1 MNTSRLCTECGSP
14 MSEGAPEGLCPKCVS
29 RAELGTTKNNSGNE
43 TVLIVPPS
51 APTSEELA
59 KSFPQLEILELLG
72 EGGMGMVYKARQPQL
87 DRFVA
92 LKILA
97 PVLSQDSTFSERFS
111 REARALAKL
120 NHPNIVA
127 IYDFGKA
134 GNFYFFV
141 MEYVDGMNL
150 RQLVQAQKRIQ
161 PEEALALIPK
171 ICEALQYAHEE
182 GVVHRDIKPGNILIS
197 KKGRVKIADFGLA
210 KIAGRESKDSRL
222 TGAQDVMGTLHYMAP
237 EQLENPLSV
246 DHRAD
251 IYSVGVV
258 FYEMLT
264 GELPIGR
271 FSSPSQKIQV
281 DVRLDEIVLRALE
294 KEPERRYQHASEVK
308 TDVEA
313 VAATMEKLAARLR
326 AQGGT
331 KSEPD
336 KDSGPTGKRNH
347 LVWVTGVTL
356 AVIATVFLVVQ
367 FSLKRS
373 TGADEPAALSSMAAS
388 TTKVGFEAAEGY
400 IAGQSLIGQRG
411 WSRGSWIGQMQS
423 GGEGVVTNLPP
434 GSSQQAFIGGVAG
447 FTNTAGGLMFA
458 SARPPAVLFQNK
470 MDANG
475 IVEIS
480 WKQLITD
487 STNGAQNYFEWIFQN
502 SQGRLLGGLLFCNDT
517 RGIRR
522 RQEDNSLMNTDS
534 EFMRERLHAVKVR
547 FDFPGNQWSATV
559 GTNVLS
565 AQPISAKGMQLNLGT
580 MFVTWWTGNGQRE
593 TITGDN
599 RLIFDDLTVT
609 E

>member
-1 MNTSRLCTECGSP
+1 MNTSRLCSECGSP
-14 MSEGAPEGLCPKCVS
+14 MSDDAPEGLCPKCVS
-29 RAELGTTKNNSGNE
+29 RAGLGTAKNNSGNQ
-43 TVLIVPPS
+43 TVLIVPPL
-51 APTSEELA
+51 APSPEELA
-59 KSFPQLEILELLG
+59 KNFPQLEILELLG

-92 LKILA
+92 LKILS
-97 PVLSQDSTFSERFS
+97 PLLSQDPAFAERFS
-111 REARALAKL
+111 REAQALAKL

-134 GNFYFFV
+134 GNIYFFV

-150 RQLVQAQKRIQ
+150 RQLEQAQKRIQ
-161 PEEALALIPK
+161 PEEALTLIPK

-222 TGAQDVMGTLHYMAP
+222 TGAQDVMGTLHYMSP
-237 EQLENPLSV
+237 EQLENPLAV

-271 FSSPSQKIQV
+271 FSSPSQKVQV

-294 KEPERRYQHASEVK
+294 KEPNRRYQHASEVK
-308 TDVEA
+308 TDVETI
-313 VAATMEKLAARLR
+313 VAAMEKLAARLR
-326 AQGGT
+326 AQGGANPSADSEAKGKT
-331 KSEPD
+331 KP
-336 KDSGPTGKRNH
+336 
-347 LVWVTGVTL
+347 LAWAMGVTL
-356 AVIATVFLVVQ
+356 AVLATVFITVQ
-367 FSLKRS
+367 LMHKGT
-373 TGADEPAALSSMAAS
+373 TGVAKSATSSPAATS
-388 TTKVGFEAAEGY
+388 TTKIGFEAAEGY
-400 IAGQSLIGQRG
+400 IADQSLIGQRG
-411 WSRGSWIGQMQS
+411 WSRGGWIGQMQS
-423 GGEGVVTNLPP
+423 GGQGVVTNLLP
-434 GSSQQAFIGGVAG
+434 GSSQQAFIGGVAD

-470 MDANG
+470 MDSNG

-480 WKQLITD
+480 WNQLITD

-522 RQEDNSLMNTDS
+522 RQEDNSLMNTGS
-534 EFMRERLHAVKVR
+534 EFMRESLHAVKVR
-547 FDFPGNQWSATV
+547 FDFSGNQWSAMV
-559 GTNVLS
+559 GTNVLP

-580 MFVTWWTGNGQRE
+580 MFVTWWTGKGQRE
-593 TITGDN
+593 TVTGDN

>member
-1 MNTSRLCTECGSP
+1 
-14 MSEGAPEGLCPKCVS
+14 MSESAPDGLCPKCILKTEIVT
-29 RAELGTTKNNSGNE
+29 GKNNSGNQ

-51 APTSEELA
+51 SPSLEEIA

-92 LKILA
+92 LKILS
-97 PVLSQDSTFSERFS
+97 PVLSQDPAFAERFS

-134 GNFYFFV
+134 GDFYFFV

-161 PEEALALIPK
+161 PEEALSLIPK

-222 TGAQDVMGTLHYMAP
+222 TGTQDVMGTLHYMAP
-237 EQLENPLSV
+237 EQLENPLAV

-271 FSSPSQKIQV
+271 FSSPSQKVQV

-294 KEPERRYQHASEVK
+294 KEPTRRYQNAGEVK
-308 TDVEA
+308 TDVETI
-313 VAATMEKLAARLR
+313 AATMEKLAARLR
-326 AQGGT
+326 AQGGA
-331 KSEPD
+331 KPEPAN
-336 KDSGPTGKRNH
+336 DSRAAGKPTY
-347 LVWVTGVTL
+347 LAWAIGVTL
-356 AVIATVFLVVQ
+356 AVLATVFITAQL
-367 FSLKRS
+367 LHKRGSS
-373 TGADEPAALSSMAAS
+373 TAKSATASPAA
-388 TTKVGFEAAEGY
+388 TNVTKIGFEATEGY
-400 IAGQSLIGQRG
+400 IAGQSLIGQQGWLRG
-411 WSRGSWIGQMQS
+411 GWAGQVQS
-423 GGEGVVTNLPP
+423 GGQGVATDLLP
-434 GSSQQAFIGGVAG
+434 GSPQQAFIGGVAG
-447 FTNTAGGLMFA
+447 FTNTTGGQMFLG
-458 SARPPAVLFQNK
+458 ARLPAVFYQNK
-470 MDANG
+470 TNG
-475 IVEIS
+475 VLEIS
-480 WKQLITD
+480 WNQLITD
-487 STNGAQNYFEWIFQN
+487 STNGDQNYFEWIFHN
-502 SQGRLLGGLLFCNDT
+502 SQGRLLGALLFCNDT
-517 RGIRR
+517 RAIRR
-522 RQEDNSLMNTDS
+522 RQEDNSVMNTGC
-534 EFMRERLHAVKVR
+534 EFVRGKPYPIKVR
-547 FDFPGNQWSATV
+547 FDFPANQWSAMI
-559 GTNVLS
+559 GTNVLP
-565 AQPISAKGMQLNLGT
+565 AQPITMKGLPLNLGN
-580 MFVTWWTGNGQRE
+580 MVITWWNGKGQAGS
-593 TITGDN
+593 GDN

>member
-1 MNTSRLCTECGSP
+1 MNTSKLCAGCGSP
-14 MSEGAPEGLCPKCVS
+14 MPAGVSEGLCPKCVS
-29 RAELGTTKNNSGNE
+29 KAGRETEKDSPRRETIRVSPMPTPLPEEIAKN
-43 TVLIVPPS
+43 
-51 APTSEELA
+51 
-59 KSFPQLEILELLG
+59 FPQLEILELLG

-97 PVLSQDSTFSERFS
+97 PILSQDPAFSERFS

-161 PEEALALIPK
+161 PEEALTLIPK

-210 KIAGRESKDSRL
+210 RIAGGESIDSRL

-271 FSSPSQKIQV
+271 FSSPSQKVQV
-281 DVRLDEIVLRALE
+281 DARLDEIVLRALE
-294 KEPERRYQHASEVK
+294 KEPNRRYQQASEVK
-308 TDVEA
+308 TDVETI
-313 VAATMEKLAARLR
+313 AATMEKLAARLR
-326 AQGGT
+326 VQGGA
-331 KSEPD
+331 KPEPA
-336 KDSGPTGKRNH
+336 KGSGATGKTNH
-347 LVWVTGVTL
+347 LAWVAGVTL
-356 AVIATVFLVVQ
+356 AVLAAGFLAVQ
-367 FSLKRS
+367 LFNKRS
-373 TGADEPAALSSMAAS
+373 AGTAKSASLSPAATN
-388 TTKVGFEAAEGY
+388 TTKIGFEAAEGY
-400 IAGQSLIGQRG
+400 VAGQSLLGQRG
-411 WSRGSWIGQMQS
+411 WSRGGWTGQMQS
-423 GGEGVVTNLPP
+423 GGQGVVANQLP
-434 GSSQQAFIGGVAG
+434 GSSQQAFIGGAAG
-447 FTNTAGGLMFA
+447 FTNPAGGLMFV

-470 MDANG
+470 MDTNG

-480 WKQLITD
+480 WNQLITD

-522 RQEDNSLMNTDS
+522 RQEDNSLMNTGS
-534 EFMRERLHAVKVR
+534 EFMRESLHTVKVR
-547 FDFPGNQWSATV
+547 FDFPGNQWSAMV
-559 GTNVLS
+559 GTNVLP
-565 AQPISAKGMQLNLGT
+565 AQPISAKGMPLNLGT
-580 MFVTWWTGNGQRE
+580 MFVTWWAGKGQRE
-593 TITGDN
+593 PITGDN

>member
-1 MNTSRLCTECGSP
+1 

-29 RAELGTTKNNSGNE
+29 RAGRETGKNNSGNE

-51 APTSEELA
+51 TPTPEEIA

-92 LKILA
+92 LKILS
-97 PVLSQDSTFSERFS
+97 PLLSQDPAFAERFS

-127 IYDFGKA
+127 IYDFGKT
-134 GNFYFFV
+134 GDFYFFV
-141 MEYVDGMNL
+141 MEFVDGMNL

-222 TGAQDVMGTLHYMAP
+222 TGTQDVMGTLHYMAP

-271 FSSPSQKIQV
+271 FSSPSQKVQV
-281 DVRLDEIVLRALE
+281 DVRLDEVVLRALE
-294 KEPERRYQHASEVK
+294 KEPTRRYQNAGEVK
-308 TDVEA
+308 TDVETI
-313 VAATMEKLAARLR
+313 AATMEKLAARLR
-326 AQGGT
+326 AQGGAKPAAGSEAKGKT
-331 KSEPD
+331 KLLAWA
-336 KDSGPTGKRNH
+336 TGAIVVV
-347 LVWVTGVTL
+347 L
-356 AVIATVFLVVQ
+356 ATVFITVQ
-367 FSLKRS
+367 LRPKGRVGTAAAPISNS
-373 TGADEPAALSSMAAS
+373 PAINAAMI
-388 TTKVGFEAAEGY
+388 GFEAAEGY
-400 IAGQSLIGQRG
+400 LAGQSLLDQQGWLRG
-411 WSRGSWIGQMQS
+411 GWAGQMPA
-423 GGEGVVTNLPP
+423 GGQGVVADRLP
-434 GSSQQAFIGGVAG
+434 GSAQQAFIGGVAG
-447 FTNTAGGLMFA
+447 FTNTAGLQMFV
-458 SARPPAVLFQNK
+458 SIRPPAVLYQRK
-470 MDANG
+470 TNG
-475 IVEIS
+475 VLEIS
-480 WKQLITD
+480 WRQVITE
-487 STNGAQNYFEWIFQN
+487 STTGGQNYFEWIFQN

-517 RGIRR
+517 RAIRR
-522 RQEDNSLMNTDS
+522 RQEDNSLMNTGS
-534 EFMRERLHAVKVR
+534 EFLRENLYAIRVR
-547 FDFPGNQWSATV
+547 FDFPANQWSALI
-559 GTNVLS
+559 GTNVLP
-565 AQPISAKGMQLNLGT
+565 AQPITMKGLQLDLGNT
-580 MFVTWWTGNGQRE
+580 VVTWWNGKGQSGS
-593 TITGDN
+593 GDN
-599 RLIFDDLTVT
+599 RLIFDDLTVS

>member
-1 MNTSRLCTECGSP
+1 M
-14 MSEGAPEGLCPKCVS
+14 V
-29 RAELGTTKNNSGNE
+29 
-43 TVLIVPPS
+43 VPAA
-51 APTSEELA
+51 APTPEEIA
-59 KSFPQLEILELLG
+59 KNFPQLEILELLG

-92 LKILA
+92 LKILS
-97 PVLSQDSTFSERFS
+97 PLLSQDSAFSERFS

-134 GNFYFFV
+134 GDFYFLV

-150 RQLVQAQKRIQ
+150 RQLEQAQKRLQ
-161 PEEALALIPK
+161 PEEALTLIPK

-210 KIAGRESKDSRL
+210 RIAGRESKDSRL
-222 TGAQDVMGTLHYMAP
+222 TGAQDVMGTMHYMAP
-237 EQLENPLSV
+237 EQLENPLAV

-271 FSSPSQKIQV
+271 FSTPSQKVQV

-294 KEPERRYQHASEVK
+294 KEPDRRYQHASEVK
-308 TDVEA
+308 TDVETL
-313 VAATMEKLAARLR
+313 AATTEALAARLR
-326 AQGGT
+326 ASGGA
-331 KSEPD
+331 KSE
-336 KDSGPTGKRNH
+336 SANASRLTGKPAR
-347 LVWVTGVTL
+347 LAWVTGGTL
-356 AVIATVFLVVQ
+356 AVLATVLLAVQ
-367 FSLKRS
+367 LRPKRGS
-373 TGADEPAALSSMAAS
+373 GTAESASPSPATTSSA
-388 TTKVGFEAAEGY
+388 KIGFEAVEGY
-400 IAGQSLIGQRG
+400 SAGRTLTGQQG
-411 WSRGSWIGQMQS
+411 WSHGGWPGQMTS
-423 GGEGVVTNLPP
+423 GGQGVVAGLLP

-447 FTNTAGGLMFA
+447 FTNTTGGLMFA
-458 SARPPAVLFQNK
+458 SARPPPILFQNK
-470 MDANG
+470 KDASG

-480 WKQLITD
+480 WNQLITD

-502 SQGRLLGGLLFCNDT
+502 RQGRLLGGLLFCNDT

-522 RQEDNSLMNTDS
+522 RREDNSLIVTGS
-534 EFMRERLHAVKVR
+534 EFTRGRLYAVKVR
-547 FDFPGNQWSATV
+547 FDFSGNQWSAMV
-559 GTNVLS
+559 GTNVLP
-565 AQPISAKGMQLNLGT
+565 AQPISAKEMPLNLGA
-580 MFVTWWTGNGQRE
+580 MFVTWWTGKSQRE
-593 TITGDN
+593 PVTGDN

>member
-1 MNTSRLCTECGSP
+1 
-14 MSEGAPEGLCPKCVS
+14 MSEDAPAGLCPKCVS
-29 RAELGTTKNNSGNE
+29 SAGVGTAPNNSGNK

-51 APTSEELA
+51 TPTPEEIA

-92 LKILA
+92 LKILS
-97 PVLSQDSTFSERFS
+97 PLLSQDPAFAERFS

-134 GNFYFFV
+134 GDFYFFV

-161 PEEALALIPK
+161 PEEALTLIPK

-237 EQLENPLSV
+237 EQLENPLAV

-271 FSSPSQKIQV
+271 FSSPSQKVQV

-294 KEPERRYQHASEVK
+294 KEPTRRYQHASEVK
-308 TDVEA
+308 TDIETIV
-313 VAATMEKLAARLR
+313 ATMEKLAARLR
-326 AQGGT
+326 AQGGAKPAADSEAKG
-331 KSEPD
+331 KS
-336 KDSGPTGKRNH
+336 KYLAWATGVILAVLAVVFITMQLLQKRN
-347 LVWVTGVTL
+347 TGT
-356 AVIATVFLVVQ
+356 AQPAP
-367 FSLKRS
+367 SS
-373 TGADEPAALSSMAAS
+373 PAATN
-388 TTKVGFEAAEGY
+388 TTKTTKIGFEAAEGY
-400 IAGQSLIGQRG
+400 IAGQALIGQQGWLRG
-411 WSRGSWIGQMQS
+411 AWTGQMQS
-423 GGEGVVTNLPP
+423 GGQGVATDLLP
-434 GSSQQAFIGGVAG
+434 GSPQQAFIGGVAG
-447 FTNTAGGLMFA
+447 FTNTTGGQMFL
-458 SARPPAVLFQNK
+458 SARLPAVFYQNK
-470 MDANG
+470 TNG
-475 IVEIS
+475 ILEIS
-480 WKQLITD
+480 WNQLITD
-487 STNGAQNYFEWIFQN
+487 STHGDQNYFEWIFHN
-502 SQGRLLGGLLFCNDT
+502 SQGRMLGALLFCNDT
-517 RGIRR
+517 RAIRR
-522 RQEDNSLMNTDS
+522 RQEDNSVMNTGC
-534 EFMRERLHAVKVR
+534 EFMRDKLYLIKVR
-547 FDFPGNQWSATV
+547 FDFPANQWSAMI
-559 GTNVLS
+559 GTNVLP
-565 AQPISAKGMQLNLGT
+565 AQPITMKGLQLNLGN
-580 MFVTWWTGNGQRE
+580 MVVTWWNGKGQTGS
-593 TITGDN
+593 GDN
-599 RLIFDDLTVT
+599 RLIFDDLTVS

>member
-1 MNTSRLCTECGSP
+1 
-14 MSEGAPEGLCPKCVS
+14 MSDDAPEGLCPKCVS
-29 RAELGTTKNNSGNE
+29 KAGRDTGKNNSGNE

-51 APTSEELA
+51 APSPEEIA

-92 LKILA
+92 LKILS
-97 PVLSQDSTFSERFS
+97 PLLSQDPAFAERFS

-150 RQLVQAQKRIQ
+150 RQLVQVQKRIQ
-161 PEEALALIPK
+161 PEEALTLIPK

-271 FSSPSQKIQV
+271 FSSPSQKVQV

-294 KEPERRYQHASEVK
+294 KEPTRRYQHASEVK
-308 TDVEA
+308 TDIETIV
-313 VAATMEKLAARLR
+313 ATMEKLAARLR
-326 AQGGT
+326 AQGGAKPAADSDAPG
-331 KSEPD
+331 KS
-336 KDSGPTGKRNH
+336 KH
-347 LVWVTGVTL
+347 LAWVAGVTL
-356 AVIATVFLVVQ
+356 AVLAMVFITVQLIQKRNTGTAKSAT
-367 FSLKRS
+367 
-373 TGADEPAALSSMAAS
+373 PSSVA
-388 TTKVGFEAAEGY
+388 TNPTKIGFEAAEGY
-400 IAGQSLIGQRG
+400 IADQSLIGQQG
-411 WSRGSWIGQMQS
+411 WSRGGWAGQMQS
-423 GGEGVVTNLPP
+423 GGQGVATGLLP
-434 GSSQQAFIGGVAG
+434 GSSQQAFVGGVAG
-447 FTNTAGGLMFA
+447 FTNTAGVLMFA
-458 SARPPAVLFQNK
+458 SVRPPAVLFQNTT
-470 MDANG
+470 DTNG

-480 WKQLITD
+480 WNQLITD

-502 SQGRLLGGLLFCNDT
+502 SQGRMLGGLLFCNDT

-522 RQEDNSLMNTDS
+522 RQEDNGLMNTGS
-534 EFMRERLHAVKVR
+534 EFMRERLYAIKVR
-547 FDFPGNQWSATV
+547 FDFPANQWSAMI
-559 GTNVLS
+559 GTNVLP
-565 AQPISAKGMQLNLGT
+565 AQPITMKGLQLNLGA
-580 MFVTWWTGNGQRE
+580 MVVTWWSGKGQRE
-593 TITGDN
+593 TVTGDN